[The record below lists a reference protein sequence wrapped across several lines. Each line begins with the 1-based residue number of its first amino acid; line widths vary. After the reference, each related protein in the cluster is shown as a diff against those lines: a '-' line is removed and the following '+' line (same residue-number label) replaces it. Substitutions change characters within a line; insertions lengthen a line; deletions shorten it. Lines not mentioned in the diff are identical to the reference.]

1 MKKKLLDISGR
12 IDPLNLE
19 VLKKIK
25 TAADKL
31 DIDFFIVGATVR
43 DMILHY
49 FYDITIYRATN
60 DVDFAVRVS
69 NWGEYKHLV
78 LEIESQGF
86 EKSEKIIHRY
96 TYKGLIIDF
105 IPFGGISD
113 KNDMVKWSDSED
125 EEMNVIGFE
134 DAFIKSEDI
143 LIQKDPEIVIKG
155 ASVESLVMLK
165 FFSWNDRSYSE
176 RLKDAKDLFLIIT
189 SYLRAGNEKRLYEE
203 EYDIVE
209 SAVDYELS
217 GARLLGRDI
226 ARSSSQ
232 KVRESILSILYDEKI
247 NILANEMAMYE
258 GMSFDRDNNV
268 NKCENLLLNLREGL
282 LEIK

>member
-25 TAADKL
+25 IAADKL

-49 FYDITIYRATN
+49 LYDITIYRATN
-60 DVDFAVRVS
+60 DIDFAVRVS
-69 NWGEYKHLV
+69 NWGEYKRLV

-86 EKSEKIIHRY
+86 EKSEKIVHRY

-134 DAFIKSEDI
+134 DAFIESEDI

-232 KVRESILSILYDEKI
+232 KVRESILRILNDEKI

-268 NKCENLLLNLREGL
+268 KKSEHLLLNLREGL